1 MTDEWLEPARDLEEE
16 QREALE
22 GGLLSL
28 TKSAQAGGDWST
40 ERVGSA
46 VQAAHSAGLSPD
58 HIAVEARMSINEVR
72 SFLNLPLGRR
82 GPHDWRIRLS
92 DQLEAPV
99 AGSPDGK

>member
-1 MTDEWLEPARDLEEE
+1 MTDEWLEPARDLQEE

-22 GGLLSL
+22 GLLSL

-40 ERVGSA
+40 ERVVSA

-82 GPHDWRIRLS
+82 GPDDWRICLS
-92 DQLEAPV
+92 DQPEAPA